1 MTDGYEWGADSGDG
15 DGDDGDGYVMLD
27 DGLSDDDDNHNED
40 DGGKLC
46 T

>member
-1 MTDGYEWGADSGDG
+1 MSGVLILVMVMVTVHCSG
-15 DGDDGDGYVMLD
+15 EGYVMLD